1 MEKKKCTICRI
12 VLICCLMLF
21 CAVSV
26 KAESAGKVSLQ
37 LSRPD
42 VAMSLYQVAEAKED
56 GLYYTEAFADC
67 NVKLETVSQA
77 EAQEAADALAS
88 YVKAQKLKGRVQK
101 TDQNG
106 MLSFTELEDGV
117 YLLIQDEGQDTL
129 IVQNMLFLM
138 PQKFNNEKNY
148 NVVLEAKASFPGG
161 AVLLNK
167 TDADGK
173 ALAEAVFTLQV
184 LDNSNWKELKTSLI
198 TDKNGQIVI
207 TDLPI
212 GSYRFVETKAPTGFQ
227 LLKDPVPFEIQ
238 SAGQVALK
246 NGIYHKASG
255 EVTELYVVNEREDK
269 NTPENS
275 TPENSTPGNSNPG
288 YGTPNVKTGDDSPIF
303 LFVALLLLAGVVILV
318 SVKIRKKYNY

>member
-26 KAESAGKVSLQ
+26 KAESDGKVSLQ

-88 YVKAQKLKGRVQK
+88 YVKAQKLKGRVRK

-129 IVQNMLFLM
+129 IVQNMLFLV
-138 PQKFNNEKNY
+138 PQKINNEENY

-227 LLKDPVPFEIQ
+227 LLKEPVPFEIQ
-238 SAGQVALK
+238 SAGQVALT

-255 EVTELYVVNEREDK
+255 EVTELYVVNEREDT
-269 NTPENS
+269 NTS
-275 TPENSTPGNSNPG
+275 ENSTPGNSNPG
-288 YGTPNVKTGDDSPIF
+288 YGTPNVKTGDDSPIS
-303 LFVALLLLAGVVILV
+303 LFVALLLLAWAVMLV
-318 SVKIRKKYNY
+318 SVKIRKKHNN

>member
-1 MEKKKCTICRI
+1 MEKKKYTRCRI
-12 VLICCLMLF
+12 VLICCLMLL
-21 CAVSV
+21 CTVSV

-42 VAMSLYQVAEAKED
+42 VAMSLYQVAEAKEN

-106 MLSFTELEDGV
+106 LLSFTELEDGV

-129 IVQNMLFLM
+129 IVQNMLFQM
-138 PQKFNNEKNY
+138 PQKINNKNNY

-173 ALAEAVFTLQV
+173 ADGQ
-184 LDNSNWKELKTSLI
+184 NSGKH
-198 TDKNGQIVI
+198 D
-207 TDLPI
+207 PI
-212 GSYRFVETKAPTGFQ
+212 HGER
-227 LLKDPVPFEIQ
+227 
-238 SAGQVALK
+238 SAG
-246 NGIYHKASG
+246 G
-255 EVTELYVVNEREDK
+255 R
-269 NTPENS
+269 
-275 TPENSTPGNSNPG
+275 
-288 YGTPNVKTGDDSPIF
+288 TG
-303 LFVALLLLAGVVILV
+303 
-318 SVKIRKKYNY
+318 